1 MLVARDGAAEIALV
15 CGVQPFPVWTP
26 NQVVITLRA
35 ASGITVKEAGT
46 LEAVLGTLART
57 HTPAWGHVSV
67 DGLPPPPTPPFAN
80 GTPVVGWLTFL
91 SRDYP
96 PLPAVL
102 PEPAV
107 ARSAEKG
114 TILSAHPTRP
124 DAEAIERLRAALEEA
139 KVLVPAFALK
149 SGR

>member
-1 MLVARDGAAEIALV
+1 M
-15 CGVQPFPVWTP
+15 
-26 NQVVITLRA
+26 
-35 ASGITVKEAGT
+35 
-46 LEAVLGTLART
+46 
-57 HTPAWGHVSV
+57 
-67 DGLPPPPTPPFAN
+67 PPFAN

-107 ARSAEKG
+107 ARSADKG

-124 DAEAIERLRAALEEA
+124 DEQAIERLRAALDEA
-139 KVLVPAFALK
+139 KVLVAAIALK
-149 SGR
+149 SGVR